1 MAEAAEIE
9 DDVEEETEH
18 AEAGPVLLRHDA
30 QGIAGLTLNRPDAF
44 NALNKELLSALQREL
59 DAIKEDP
66 EIRAVAITGRGRAFC
81 AGHDLKEMSN
91 ERNREALLGLFGQCS
106 KMMLTLTQLPQPVI
120 ALVDGIAT
128 AAGCQLVAACDL
140 ALTSTESR
148 FATSGVKYG
157 LFCSTP
163 MVALSRNVSRKASM
177 EMLLTG
183 DFIEAE
189 EALRLGL
196 VNQVVKPE
204 DLEEAFDDMVN
215 RLLDKPRDVLAL
227 GKRAFYQ
234 QLEMGLADAYDFTTE
249 VIVDNALGKDFEEGL
264 RAFMEKRKPDWDRD
278 AGQR

>member
-1 MAEAAEIE
+1 MTETVELEQDVDEEDLAEAP
-9 DDVEEETEH
+9 
-18 AEAGPVLLRHDA
+18 GPVLLRHDA
-30 QGIAGLTLNRPDAF
+30 HGVAGLTLNRPDTF
-44 NALNKELLSALQREL
+44 NALSKELLSALQAEL

-66 EIRAVAITGRGRAFC
+66 EIRIVVITGEGRAFC
-81 AGHDLKEMSN
+81 AGHDLKEISG
-91 ERNREALLGLFGQCS
+91 ERERDTLLGLFGQCS
-106 KMMLTLTQLPQPVI
+106 KMMLTLTQLPQPVV

-140 ALTSTESR
+140 ALASTNAR

-163 MVALSRNVSRKASM
+163 MVALSRNVGRKPAM

-189 EALRLGL
+189 EAQRLGL
-196 VNQVVKPE
+196 INQVVGPE
-204 DLEEAFDDMVN
+204 NLEEAFDALIT

-234 QLEMGLADAYDFTTE
+234 QLEMGLTEAYDFTTE

-264 RAFMEKRKPDWDRD
+264 AAFVEKRKPNWPD
-278 AGQR
+278 

>member
-1 MAEAAEIE
+1 MTEQAAEFEQE
-9 DDVEEETEH
+9 DDETTEVEDP
-18 AEAGPVLLRHDA
+18 GPVLLRHDA
-30 QGIAGLTLNRPDAF
+30 HGIAGLTLNRPDAF
-44 NALNKELLSALQREL
+44 NALSKELLTALQTEL
-59 DAIKEDP
+59 DKIKDDP
-66 EIRAVAITGRGRAFC
+66 DIRIVAITGKGRAFC
-81 AGHDLKEMSN
+81 AGHDLKEMAG
-91 ERNREALLGLFGQCS
+91 ERNRDALLGLFGQCS

-140 ALTSTESR
+140 ALASTDSR

-163 MVALSRNVSRKASM
+163 MVALSRNLGRKASM

-189 EALRLGL
+189 DALQQGL
-196 VNQVVKPE
+196 VNQVVTP
-204 DLEEAFDDMVN
+204 DQLEEAFETMIG
-215 RLLDKPRDVLAL
+215 RLLDKPKDVLAL

-264 RAFMEKRKPDWDRD
+264 AAFMEKRSPDWSRNDD
-278 AGQR
+278 

>member
-1 MAEAAEIE
+1 MADAVEIDDIETRSSEAAE
-9 DDVEEETEH
+9 
-18 AEAGPVLLRHDA
+18 PVLLRHDA

-44 NALNKELLSALQREL
+44 NALNKELLAALQTEL
-59 DAIKEDP
+59 DAIADDP
-66 EIRAVAITGRGRAFC
+66 SIRVVAITGEGRAFC
-81 AGHDLKEMSN
+81 AGHDLKEMSG
-91 ERNREALLGLFGQCS
+91 EREREALLDLFGQCS
-106 KMMLTLTQLPQPVI
+106 RVMLSLTRLPQPVI

-140 ALTSTESR
+140 ALASTEAR

-163 MVALSRNVSRKASM
+163 MVALSRNVPRKPAM

-189 EALRLGL
+189 EAHRLGL
-196 VNQVVKPE
+196 VNDVVKPDE
-204 DLEEAFDDMVN
+204 MEEAFESLVN

-227 GKRAFYQ
+227 GKRAFYK
-234 QLEMGLADAYDFTTE
+234 QLELGLEEAYDFTTE

-264 RAFMEKRKPDWDRD
+264 QAFIDKRKPSWSGADD
-278 AGQR
+278 

>member
-1 MAEAAEIE
+1 MAEAAEIDE
-9 DDVEEETEH
+9 VETEPSGP
-18 AEAGPVLLRHDA
+18 EPVLLRHDA
-30 QGIAGLTLNRPDAF
+30 HGIAGLTLNRPDAF
-44 NALNKELLSALQREL
+44 NALSKELLTALQTEL
-59 DAIKEDP
+59 DSIKDDP
-66 EIRAVAITGRGRAFC
+66 TIRIVAITGRGRAFC
-81 AGHDLKEMSN
+81 AGHDLKEMSG

-140 ALTSTESR
+140 ALASTESR

-163 MVALSRNVSRKASM
+163 MVALSRNIGRKASM

-183 DFIEAE
+183 DFIEPE

-196 VNQVVKPE
+196 VNHVVKPDEME
-204 DLEEAFDDMVN
+204 DAFDAMAN

-227 GKRAFYQ
+227 GKRAFYR
-234 QLEMGLADAYDFTTE
+234 QLEMGLEEAYDFTTE

-264 RAFMEKRKPDWDRD
+264 QAFVEKRKPDWSGD
-278 AGQR
+278 AG

>member
-1 MAEAAEIE
+1 MADAAAIE
-9 DDVEEETEH
+9 DD
-18 AEAGPVLLRHDA
+18 AENQSNSAEPVLIRHDA
-30 QGIAGLTLNRPDAF
+30 HGIAGLTLNRPDAF
-44 NALNKELLSALQREL
+44 NALSKELLAALQREL
-59 DAIKEDP
+59 DAIKDDP
-66 EIRAVAITGRGRAFC
+66 EIRVVAVTGNGRAFC
-81 AGHDLKEMSN
+81 AGHDLKEMSG
-91 ERNREALLGLFGQCS
+91 ERNREALLDLFGQCS

-140 ALTSTESR
+140 ALASTEAR

-163 MVALSRNVSRKASM
+163 MVALSRNVSRKAAM

-183 DFIEAE
+183 DFIEPE
-189 EALRLGL
+189 DALRLGL
-196 VNQVVKPE
+196 VNQVVKPD
-204 DLEEAFDDMVN
+204 DLGEAFDEMVN
-215 RLLDKPRDVLAL
+215 RLLDKPPEVLGM
-227 GKRAFYQ
+227 GKRAFYK

-264 RAFMEKRKPDWDRD
+264 QAFIEKRTPVWDRD

>member
-1 MAEAAEIE
+1 MAETAEI
-9 DDVEEETEH
+9 DDGVDTEETV
-18 AEAGPVLLRHDA
+18 AEPVLIRHDA
-30 QGIAGLTLNRPDAF
+30 HGIAGLTLNRPGAF

-59 DAIKEDP
+59 DAIKDDP
-66 EIRAVAITGRGRAFC
+66 EIRVVAITGNGRAFC
-81 AGHDLKEMSN
+81 AGHDLKEMGG
-91 ERNREALLGLFGQCS
+91 ERNRGALLGLFGQCS
-106 KMMLTLTQLPQPVI
+106 RMMLTLTRLPQPVI

-140 ALTSTESR
+140 ALASTESR

-163 MVALSRNVSRKASM
+163 MVALSRNVGRKAAM

-183 DFIEAE
+183 DFVDAE
-189 EALRLGL
+189 EALRQGL
-196 VNQVVKPE
+196 VNQVVKPDE
-204 DLEEAFDDMVN
+204 MEEAFDAMVN

-227 GKRAFYQ
+227 GKQAFYQ

-249 VIVDNALGKDFEEGL
+249 VIVDNALGTDFDEGL
-264 RAFMEKRKPDWDRD
+264 RAFTEKRKPQWGQD

>member
-1 MAEAAEIE
+1 MADAVEI
-9 DDVEEETEH
+9 DDDLETETG
-18 AEAGPVLLRHDA
+18 EVEPVLLRHDA
-30 QGIAGLTLNRPDAF
+30 QGVAGLTLNRPDAF

-59 DAIKEDP
+59 DAIKDDP
-66 EIRAVAITGRGRAFC
+66 DIRVVTIFGHGRAFC
-81 AGHDLKEMSN
+81 AGHDLKEMGG
-91 ERNREALLGLFGQCS
+91 ERNRDALLGLFGQCS
-106 KMMLTLTQLPQPVI
+106 KMMLTLAQLPQPVV

-140 ALTSTESR
+140 ALASTESR

-163 MVALSRNVSRKASM
+163 MVALSRNVGRKAAM

-183 DFIEAE
+183 DFVEAE

-196 VNQVVKPE
+196 VNQVVKPD
-204 DLEEAFDDMVN
+204 DLEEAFDALIT

-234 QLEMGLADAYDFTTE
+234 QLEMGLSDAYDFTTE

-264 RAFMEKRKPDWDRD
+264 QAFVEKRKPNW
-278 AGQR
+278 